1 MTSQNSTN
9 RSTVY
14 RVATGALTGAALTFG
29 LILGVTPTAVAQP
42 TTGSEAPPAPMM
54 TADQA
59 LSIIHQEYDL
69 GSGGG
74 QLSKLIDQVLT
85 LRNRGIRASQ
95 ANRIMIVEALDARP
109 NQAPLIEALQATLAY
124 QRKVLAQS
132 QGAQQAPT
140 GGGAPPV
147 AAPGSPGMPAW
158 APDSPMQR
166 DGNNIFP
173 MPGR

>member
-9 RSTVY
+9 RSQMY
-14 RVATGALTGAALTFG
+14 RVATGALTGAALAFG
-29 LILGVTPTAVAQP
+29 LIIGVTPTASAQP

-59 LSIIHQEYDL
+59 LAIIQQEYDL
-69 GSGGG
+69 GAGGG
-74 QLSKLIDQVLT
+74 QLSKLIDQVIT

-95 ANRIMIVEALDARP
+95 ANRIMIVQALDQRP

-124 QRKVLAQS
+124 QRKVFAQS
-132 QGAQQAPT
+132 QAGGQAPT

-147 AAPGSPGMPAW
+147 NAPGAAGMPAW
-158 APDSPMQR
+158 APDNPMQQ
-166 DGNNIFP
+166 DTDTIFQ